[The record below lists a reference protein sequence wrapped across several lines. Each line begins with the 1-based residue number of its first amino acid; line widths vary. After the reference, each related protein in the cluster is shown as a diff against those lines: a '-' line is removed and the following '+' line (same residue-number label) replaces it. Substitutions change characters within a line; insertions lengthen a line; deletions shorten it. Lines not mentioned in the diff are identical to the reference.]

1 MKMTHWILLG
11 VTLLGAACARVQVEA
26 PKDPIKMDISM
37 RLDVYQH
44 IAKDVDAIEDIVRG
58 KSETQSASLAEW
70 LVGTAYAEDL
80 SPAVRE
86 AALRRRARLSQ
97 IESFQRQGILGE
109 GSTGLLVMRGSSSEA
124 AALAG
129 DENADR
135 QFMFAELARSQGTS
149 PDQVGR
155 VFAKRLQ
162 SEAPAGTP
170 VESESGAWGSK

>member
-44 IAKDVDAIEDIVRG
+44 IAKDVDAIEDLVRG
-58 KSETQSASLAEW
+58 KSETQSAFLSEW

-80 SPAVRE
+80 SPTVRE
-86 AALRRRARLSQ
+86 AALRRRARLAQ
-97 IESFQRQGILGE
+97 IEALQRQGILGE
-109 GSTGLLVMRGSSSEA
+109 SRTGLLVVRGASSDGASLA
-124 AALAG
+124 AQ
-129 DENADR
+129 ENTDR
-135 QFMFAELARSQGTS
+135 QIMFNDLARSGTS
-149 PDQVGR
+149 ADQVGQ

-170 VESESGAWGSK
+170 LESESGSWNVK